1 MRNITLAEAIAEVR
15 RAIVEAIEAGEN
27 EQIRF
32 PVGPVSLSFQC
43 GMTTSGTASGGVK
56 LWVLELGTDGSY
68 AKETVQTITVTL
80 EPPVGPDGQPI
91 RVAGHSAQ
99 QPR

>member
-1 MRNITLAEAIAEVR
+1 MRKISLAEAIAEVR
-15 RAIVEAIEAGEN
+15 RAIIESIEVGED

-43 GMTTSGTASGGVK
+43 GLTTSGTTSGGVK

-68 AKETVQTITVTL
+68 ARETVQTITVTL
-80 EPPVGPDGQPI
+80 EPPVGRDGRPI
-91 RVAGHSAQ
+91 RVAGQSPQ